1 MIYCNNY
8 SKIFCWNPLEMNSN
22 ESLLYDNNKAYQN
35 QTYKNL
41 FNEWL
46 KNYLINSSNN
56 SISNE
61 TLKLKFNEFLNI
73 ISVETDPEFQSKNLM
88 KNVAVFVG
96 YSLIIFISLFG
107 NLLVCYV
114 ILSKRRLR
122 TRTTNILIANLTIS
136 DLLITTLNIPI
147 TTGNHI
153 SSQ

>member
-1 MIYCNNY
+1 
-8 SKIFCWNPLEMNSN
+8 MNSN

-35 QTYKNL
+35 QTDRNL

-61 TLKLKFNEFLNI
+61 TLTLKFNEFLNI
-73 ISVETDPEFQSKNLM
+73 ISIETDPEFQSKNLM

-107 NLLVCYV
+107 NLLVCYL

-122 TRTTNILIANLTIS
+122 NRTTNILIANLTIS
-136 DLLITTLNIPI
+136 DLLMTTLNIPI

>member
-1 MIYCNNY
+1 
-8 SKIFCWNPLEMNSN
+8 MNSN

-35 QTYKNL
+35 QTHSNL

-46 KNYLINSSNN
+46 NLINSNNN
-56 SISNE
+56 SISNG
-61 TLKLKFNEFLNI
+61 TLELKWNELINI
-73 ISVETDPEFQSKNLM
+73 ISVGTDPEFQSKNLM
-88 KNVAVFVG
+88 KNVAAFVG

-114 ILSKRRLR
+114 ILSKQRLR

-136 DLLITTLNIPI
+136 DLLMTTLNIPI

-153 SSQ
+153 SNL

>member
-1 MIYCNNY
+1 
-8 SKIFCWNPLEMNSN
+8 MNSN

-35 QTYKNL
+35 QTDRNL

-61 TLKLKFNEFLNI
+61 TLTLKFNEFLNI

-107 NLLVCYV
+107 NLLVCYL

-136 DLLITTLNIPI
+136 DLLMTTLNIPI